1 MIIAPSILA
10 SDFTQLGNECRDVL
24 NGGAEWIHF
33 DVMDGVFVP
42 NISFGIPV
50 LQSLSKKIDAF
61 FDVHLMITGPEKYVK
76 SFADA
81 GASMITFH
89 YEAAD
94 DPGSLIDYIHSL
106 GVKAGI
112 SVKPGT
118 PVEKVLPYVDTADM
132 ILIMSVEP
140 GFGGQH
146 FMPEM
151 CEKSRIVR
159 DYADSRGYKGYL
171 VEMDGGIDS
180 ETVCTAAASGVNVF
194 VAGSSVFRAE
204 DRKTII
210 TDLLSKAERYFK

>member
-10 SDFTQLGNECRDVL
+10 SDFSKLGPECIDVL
-24 NGGAEWIHF
+24 SGGAEWIHF

-50 LQSLSKKIDAF
+50 LQSLSKTVSAF
-61 FDVHLMITGPEKYVK
+61 YDVHLMIVHPEKYIESFVK
-76 SFADA
+76 A

-94 DPGSLIDYIHSL
+94 DPGELIDMIHSF
-106 GVKAGI
+106 GIKAGI

-118 PVEKVLPYVDTADM
+118 PAEDILPYVGRADM
-132 ILIMSVEP
+132 VLVMSVEP

-151 CEKSRIVR
+151 CEKARIIR
-159 DYADSRGYKGYL
+159 DYANEHGYADYL

-180 ETVCTAAASGVNVF
+180 NTVSTAAASGVNVF
-194 VAGSSVFRAE
+194 VAGSAVFKAS
-204 DRKTII
+204 DRGEII
-210 TDLLSKAERYFK
+210 RDLLNQAERYFV